1 MGRVAEALRPRD
13 YGLPEKKE
21 DPAKKTSA
29 VVTPKLKQSQ
39 SGGLDQKQLASGEKP
54 DVEQL

>member
-29 VVTPKLKQSQ
+29 AVTPKLKQAQ

-54 DVEQL
+54 DDPE